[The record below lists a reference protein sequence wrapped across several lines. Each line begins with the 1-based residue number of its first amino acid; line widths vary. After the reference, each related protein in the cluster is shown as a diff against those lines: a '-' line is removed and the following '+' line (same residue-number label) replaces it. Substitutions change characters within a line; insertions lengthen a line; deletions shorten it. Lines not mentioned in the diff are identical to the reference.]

1 VKNIGFITTNKV
13 LAQSLAI
20 LIKSNPDLELE
31 PFLMLNLGQAA
42 LDAEIMGIDIAVVE
56 VIAGMSNGDGAI
68 WTLCNTLRRTVPNCQ
83 ILLLV
88 QQDDPA
94 LQDKVLEAIKNKSV
108 DDFVFCDSSL
118 DYLLAKLLTI

>member
-1 VKNIGFITTNKV
+1 MKNIGFITTNKV